1 MENNQKVINND
12 KKINMIITHLNGDKV
27 NNNNKKIEENKIQ
40 ENKIQEKEKNIENHT
55 NQETKQKKKKP
66 KKNKIYKNK
75 CNCIISGKICK
86 KKLSLTE
93 QITNKC
99 RCGLVFCSK
108 HKGNGFHKCTFDY
121 KGQLFNHNVIG
132 GGKFKCLEVI

>member
-1 MENNQKVINND
+1 MENNQKMINNG

-27 NNNNKKIEENKIQ
+27 NNNNDKIEENKID
-40 ENKIQEKEKNIENHT
+40 EKEKKIENCV
-55 NQETKQKKKKP
+55 NKESKQKNKKS

-75 CNCIISGKICK
+75 CNCIIDGKICK